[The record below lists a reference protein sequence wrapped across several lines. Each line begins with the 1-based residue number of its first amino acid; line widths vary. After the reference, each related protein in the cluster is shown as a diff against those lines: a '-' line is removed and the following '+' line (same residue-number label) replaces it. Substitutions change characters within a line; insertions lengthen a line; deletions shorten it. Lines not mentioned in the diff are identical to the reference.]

1 MFRRSAFLA
10 VVPAVAVAALLSG
23 CSGSAASPG
32 TSQGSGTGTGTGNG
46 SSFAQCLKKHGV
58 SLPGG
63 APGGGA
69 PGGGAPGG
77 GAPPSAF
84 PRGTPGSGGGGL
96 PGGQISQAM
105 RNAIKSCGGTGGF
118 GGPPG

>member
-23 CSGSAASPG
+23 RSGSAASPG
-32 TSQGSGTGTGTGNG
+32 TSQGSGTGTGTGTGNA

-58 SLPGG
+58 SLP
-63 APGGGA
+63 GGA

-105 RNAIKSCGGTGGF
+105 RNAIKSCGGTGAF